1 MSPKRRVP
9 PVTRRGAPPESLRGA
24 PPGLRGSRDRSD
36 GLRRGDA
43 SGHARPMASKDR
55 LVIIEKRK
63 ARARNLR
70 IFIAFFAITALTLL
84 LITTI
89 LRKNQPAPRF
99 QFIQPGRIV
108 RTVEATALIVRD
120 EVVLLAQDA
129 GQWKPLAAEG
139 VRVSANDRVAMVIRP
154 GMEST
159 ITELENCEQ
168 QIAQIQLELIEQ
180 GSAPAAQAVY
190 EEVNGEIAGIVRLLR
205 KDAAG
210 GILGNNRQYASSL
223 ELLIEARESRLQEID
238 FKDARLDQLAS
249 QRDYLSSILGENA
262 GAVFATAPGIVSYRT
277 DGMETRLDAS
287 AVESMTPETL
297 ASLLTESSGFV
308 PVGTTVSAGS
318 PVARI
323 SNGLIQYLVFY
334 AQNAEPDW
342 FEVGGR
348 HTVSVVSEGIDI
360 EECYVSSVSQ
370 SRDGVLVALY
380 TDRQVARL
388 FDRRVA
394 DCSITLPARTVEGL
408 QVPVEAL
415 VEEAGETSIFLNE
428 SGFARRA
435 AVKVLDRDRTRAI
448 IEPKGEDPY
457 KVEVSSIVIVNP
469 ESVVEG
475 DKVG

>member
-1 MSPKRRVP
+1 M
-9 PVTRRGAPPESLRGA
+9 
-24 PPGLRGSRDRSD
+24 GSKER
-36 GLRRGDA
+36 L
-43 SGHARPMASKDR
+43 AR
-55 LVIIEKRK
+55 IERRK

-120 EVVLLAQDA
+120 ETVLSAQEE

-139 VRVSANDRVAMVIRP
+139 IRVSANDRIAMVIRP

-180 GSAPAAQAVY
+180 GDAPAAQAVY
-190 EEVNGEIAGIVRLLR
+190 EEVNGDIAGIVRLLR

-210 GILGNNRQYASSL
+210 GILGNIGQYASSL

-238 FKDARLDQLAS
+238 FKDARLEQLAS
-249 QRDYLSSILGENA
+249 QREYLSSILGENA
-262 GAVFATAPGIVSYRT
+262 GAVYATAPGIVSYRT
-277 DGMETRLDAS
+277 DGMENKLNETAL
-287 AVESMTPETL
+287 ENLTPETL
-297 ASLLTESSGFV
+297 ASLLTESAGFV

-323 SNGLIQYLVFY
+323 SNGLIQYLVFF
-334 AQNAEPDW
+334 AQDAEPDW

-348 HTVSVVSEGIDI
+348 HTVQVVSEGIDI
-360 EECYVSSVSQ
+360 EECYVKSVSQ
-370 SRDGVLVALY
+370 AHNGALVVLQ

-388 FDRRVA
+388 FDRRAA
-394 DCSITLPARTVEGL
+394 DCSVTLPARTVEGL
-408 QVPVEAL
+408 QVPIGAL
-415 VEEAGETSIFLNE
+415 LEQDGTSYIMLNE
-428 SGFARRA
+428 SGFARRT
-435 AVKVLDRDRTRAI
+435 AVRVLDRDRTRAI
-448 IEPKGEDPY
+448 IEPTEDNPY
-457 KVEVSSIVIVNP
+457 ALKASSIVIVNP
-469 ESVVEG
+469 ESVEEG
-475 DKVG
+475 EKVG

>member
-1 MSPKRRVP
+1 M
-9 PVTRRGAPPESLRGA
+9 
-24 PPGLRGSRDRSD
+24 
-36 GLRRGDA
+36 
-43 SGHARPMASKDR
+43 
-55 LVIIEKRK
+55 
-63 ARARNLR
+63 
-70 IFIAFFAITALTLL
+70 
-84 LITTI
+84 
-89 LRKNQPAPRF
+89 
-99 QFIQPGRIV
+99 
-108 RTVEATALIVRD
+108 
-120 EVVLLAQDA
+120 
-129 GQWKPLAAEG
+129 
-139 VRVSANDRVAMVIRP
+139 
-154 GMEST
+154 
-159 ITELENCEQ
+159 
-168 QIAQIQLELIEQ
+168 
-180 GSAPAAQAVY
+180 
-190 EEVNGEIAGIVRLLR
+190 
-205 KDAAG
+205 
-210 GILGNNRQYASSL
+210 
-223 ELLIEARESRLQEID
+223 
-238 FKDARLDQLAS
+238 
-249 QRDYLSSILGENA
+249 
-262 GAVFATAPGIVSYRT
+262 
-277 DGMETRLDAS
+277 
-287 AVESMTPETL
+287 
-297 ASLLTESSGFV
+297 
-308 PVGTTVSAGS
+308 
-318 PVARI
+318 
-323 SNGLIQYLVFY
+323 FY

-394 DCSITLPARTVEGL
+394 NCSITLPARTVEGL